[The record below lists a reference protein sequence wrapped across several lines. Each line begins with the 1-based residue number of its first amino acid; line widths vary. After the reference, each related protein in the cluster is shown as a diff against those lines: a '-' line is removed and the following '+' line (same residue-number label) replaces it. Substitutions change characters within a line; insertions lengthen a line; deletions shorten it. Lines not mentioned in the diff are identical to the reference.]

1 MLYTVKEISE
11 MTNVTIKT
19 LYHYHKLGLLLP
31 SKISKAGYRLYGQK
45 ELERL
50 QEILFFREL
59 DFSLKDIKTIL
70 DGQPERLSV
79 LSNQKR
85 MLQDRK
91 QRLEQLIQTIDQ
103 SIQLTRKGEHMDL
116 NAMFKGFQTK
126 EEWEDAL
133 SEQRNYLKETY
144 DYDIQTD
151 TINIE
156 ELNAQAMEA
165 KNFMDQMAKSLKN
178 HLSFD
183 GHEVQTLINEHIKF
197 LSNQNHI
204 TNPSDFA
211 AQARFFLNDEF
222 HRKMLESQQT
232 GLSYYLRIAAEA
244 FAVNTN

>member
-11 MTNVTIKT
+11 MANVTIKT

-31 SKISKAGYRLYGQK
+31 SKISEAGYRLYGQK

-59 DFSLKDIKTIL
+59 DFPLKEIKTIL
-70 DGQPERLSV
+70 DGQPERLSI

-91 QRLEQLIQTIDQ
+91 QILERLIQTIDQ
-103 SIQLTRKGEHMDL
+103 SIQLARKGEHMDQ

-151 TINIE
+151 TIHVE
-156 ELNAQAMEA
+156 ELNTQAMEA
-165 KNFMDQMAKSLKN
+165 KNFIDQMAKSLKN
-178 HLSFD
+178 QLSFD
-183 GHEVQTLINEHIKF
+183 DHEVQSLINEHIKF

-204 TNPSDFA
+204 TNVSDFA

-222 HRKMLESQQT
+222 HRKMLELQQILT
-232 GLSYYLRIAAEA
+232 KKICSEW
-244 FAVNTN
+244 FN